1 MVAITHFI
9 QFHERLIE
17 TIVTNEVSI
26 AKNWILSVRSAF
38 QEDQTVIA
46 SLNSKTNPQ
55 DDAKTATLQLCI
67 ETKCLI
73 LQLLHTNQNTKLEEC
88 LSDLF
93 RDERFV
99 FVGIGIAKTVT
110 RLDGIIRVAKKVDV
124 RDLVKVNYPLSCG
137 VRSRLSLRMLFSSL
151 ITPPELRSLTRY

>member
-9 QFHERLIE
+9 QFHERFIE
-17 TIVTNEVSI
+17 TTVTNEVSI

-38 QEDQTVIA
+38 QEDQTVIV
-46 SLNSKTNPQ
+46 SLNSKTKPQ

-67 ETKCLI
+67 ESKCLI
-73 LQLLHTNQNTKLEEC
+73 LQLLHMDQKTNFEEC

-93 RDERFV
+93 RDKRFV

-110 RLDGIIRVAKKVDV
+110 RLNGLIKVVKKVDV
-124 RDLVKVNYPLSCG
+124 RDLVKLNYPFSYG
-137 VRSRLSLRMLFSSL
+137 VRSRLSF
-151 ITPPELRSLTRY
+151 